1 MRIKLSKKS
10 EEQVLQL
17 LALSGIDCNVTHY
30 LNLLINEK
38 YNTQIPKVEDKDGH
52 TTKESLPIL

>member
-10 EEQVLQL
+10 EAQVLQL
-17 LALSGIDCNVTHY
+17 LAVSGIDCNVTHY

-38 YNTQIPKVEDKDGH
+38 YNAKIPQVEDEDGH
-52 TTKESLPIL
+52 TTKENLPIL